1 METHEHNEKPYDFC
15 YLPLLTYITKNKI
28 ACLAQLVEHLPCKE
42 KVTSSNLVT
51 SIIVAPICIDSIRF
65 LPIMSP
71 AIVSIA
77 QLVEHLTVNQVVAG
91 SNPVGY
97 VIEDDL
103 DKLT

>member
-51 SIIVAPICIDSIRF
+51 SIIVAPICIDSI
-65 LPIMSP
+65 PTYH
-71 AIVSIA
+71 IA
-77 QLVEHLTVNQVVAG
+77 RYCIH
-91 SNPVGY
+91 SSVGRA
-97 VIEDDL
+97 L
-103 DKLT
+103 DR